1 MHKEIWYKPGKIVYV
16 NDKMQKHYSYKLT
29 AEYGKFS
36 NKEFKPYYT
45 PKQMLKKGVFE
56 GKYLNDCTK
65 EFPQEWFEE
74 SKNKRTIIANPE
86 LNYFKIKSRLSLQ
99 QWKYNGWIPI
109 INGDK
114 DIRGWFQWYCRYFI
128 GRRCETDHI
137 QISRWKSF
145 IRHRGQIDA
154 SIKRMPI
161 SKRPK
166 TITEIKKHRPK
177 QRQALLQW
185 SHKCI

>member
-1 MHKEIWYKPGKIVYV
+1 MIKCKNTIHINLLLNMENFQIKNLNHIIL
-16 NDKMQKHYSYKLT
+16 Q
-29 AEYGKFS
+29 
-36 NKEFKPYYT
+36 NKCS
-45 PKQMLKKGVFE
+45 KKGVFE

-166 TITEIKKHRPK
+166 TITNIKKHRPK

-185 SHKCI
+185 SHKCT